1 MIISETGIYIGIVI
15 MGAMIVAVAAFL
27 VMKSTSKKGIAQIE
41 KHPVNPVDNLEASA
55 TTGKRHASILGPAL
69 NKLRSL
75 LKTVPRERSQRK
87 RDVAPDQQPIGEEPT
102 IRERFSTPSPG
113 VTSSEPEINA
123 VPFSPDQQPI
133 GEEPTIRERLST
145 PLPGIT
151 SSEPEINAVPSSP
164 DQWAPNMEPANEEEL
179 EVNTLSILPAES
191 AESGQGL
198 PEEKPEELPEA
209 SDNEYQQQKPETKG
223 SMLDLFTT
231 EVVEESD
238 VSQLA
243 AKLSDIDIHDLSE
256 EAQELINQLKG
267 AKK

>member
-123 VPFSPDQQPI
+123 VP
-133 GEEPTIRERLST
+133 
-145 PLPGIT
+145 
-151 SSEPEINAVPSSP
+151 SSP

-256 EAQELINQLKG
+256 EAQELINQLRG